1 MATGVAQQQQLITRP
16 PVTRLQ
22 SPKIATIEFFGL
34 HKTSE
39 SKVRQAL
46 GVKEGDFLPRS
57 KAEAEDRIDHISGI
71 VESHLE
77 GVCCEEGDLTLFV
90 GVEEKGATHFDLR
103 EPPDGD
109 STLPEDVVKVY
120 KNLLAATAKSAR
132 YTTAEDLTQGHAL
145 SADRDTR
152 EVQEQF
158 LPVVKQYLNEIR
170 HVLHDSSDDEQRAIA
185 AYAIGY
191 APIKADVLDDLQYA
205 LKDPEASVRSNATRG
220 LKALAVYVRLH
231 PGANWHVEPTW
242 FIEMLNSLSI
252 GDRTQALDMLQIL
265 TDKRDPSAMDYMRTR
280 ALPSLVEMAR
290 WKSLSRAL
298 PAFVLVGRLTDLT
311 DEQIQQA
318 WSSGDRES
326 VIARATA
333 KPKK

>member
-1 MATGVAQQQQLITRP
+1 
-16 PVTRLQ
+16 
-22 SPKIATIEFFGL
+22 
-34 HKTSE
+34 
-39 SKVRQAL
+39 
-46 GVKEGDFLPRS
+46 
-57 KAEAEDRIDHISGI
+57 
-71 VESHLE
+71 
-77 GVCCEEGDLTLFV
+77 VCCEGGNLTLFV

-109 STLPEDVVKVY
+109 TTLPEDVVKVY

-158 LPVVKQYLNEIR
+158 LPVAKQYLNEIR
-170 HVLHDSSDDEQRAIA
+170 HVLHDSADDEQRAIA

-205 LKDPEASVRSNATRG
+205 LKDSESSVRSNATRG

-231 PGANWHVEPTW
+231 PGANWRVEPTW

-252 GDRTQALDMLQIL
+252 GDRTQALDVLQIL
-265 TDKRDPSAMDYMRTR
+265 TDKRDPSGMDYMRTR
-280 ALPSLVEMAR
+280 ALPSLIEMAR

-311 DEQIQQA
+311 DQQIQDA
-318 WSSGDRES
+318 WARGDREA
-326 VIARATA
+326 VIAQAA
-333 KPKK
+333 SKQKK